1 MRNVRAC
8 IIICCFLTASLLFA
22 QKEDWLPITPEDLQI
37 KEVPGDP
44 GASAIQLYYANFIDD
59 SNSSEFIYRRIKIL
73 TEKGKQWADVEIN
86 VVPDTSIK
94 DLKARTI
101 RPDGSI
107 VDFTGKPFEKT
118 VLKGRGIK
126 WLVKTFTLPEVSV
139 GSLVEYKYKQVYGY
153 RRTSDNWIL
162 QHDLF
167 TVREE
172 FKFKPYEGVLAG
184 RDFFDEGSRL
194 AWVGRHITKDQEP
207 KMLKDNR
214 AELQL
219 QNVPG
224 FDSEE
229 YMPPKN
235 NYKSSV
241 RFFYLNPQIKSTD
254 TYWEYVGKRICEFID
269 HFIGDHKETRQEA
282 MEAIG
287 NESDPEKKLRKLYT
301 RAQQIRNLSYER
313 ERTEEEQ
320 KKEKLKSNEGV
331 VDLLKRGYG
340 DEDDITFAFVAM
352 ARAAGFDASVLLV
365 SNREEAF
372 FSKELLSARQLD
384 RLIADV
390 KVDGKDIYLDPGT
403 KYCPYGL
410 LRWMRTATTALKP
423 DKKNPVLVE
432 IPGATF
438 QRAVTRR
445 TVEATLD
452 AGGSLKADL
461 TVQFEGTEALERK
474 LSALRTDDAGRKK
487 QLEDDVKSWL
497 PAEAVAN
504 FTEARGWE
512 SPNEPLIARFH
523 VEIAGYAS
531 AAGKRLLLPSYMFQ
545 VRRKDAFARA
555 DRKYPV
561 YFPYAFAEVDV
572 IKMKVPAGYTIEGNP
587 QNEDFKVA
595 YAAYQNAGKF
605 ESNQLVVHRT
615 LLFNVIFVPLK
626 QYAEVKDF
634 FSKVQAGDEQQAV
647 LRVADTSPDKKEAR
661 GPGE

>member
-139 GSLVEYKYKQVYGY
+139 GSIVEYKYKQVYGY
-153 RRTSDNWIL
+153 RLTSDNWIL

-207 KMLKDNR
+207 KVQKDNR

-254 TYWEYVGKRICEFID
+254 TYWEYVGKRIYEVID

-313 ERTEEEQ
+313 ERTEAEQ
-320 KKEKLKSNEGV
+320 KKEKLKTNEGV

-340 DEDDITFAFVAM
+340 DEDDITLAFVAL

-403 KYCPYGL
+403 KYCPFGL

-423 DKKNPVLVE
+423 DKKTPILVE

-474 LSALRTDDAGRKK
+474 LSAVRTDDAGRKK

-512 SPNEPLIARFH
+512 GPDEPLIARFH

-545 VRRKDAFARA
+545 VRRKDAFANA

-587 QNEDFKVA
+587 QNQDFKVA